1 MDKHQENFKI
11 RLGFFILLGSLLFV
25 AAIFFI
31 GKQKNLFDPVFR
43 VSTTFYNVSGLQVG
57 NIIRF
62 SGINVGTVDRIY
74 FINDSTVGVDMLIL
88 ISAQRFIKA
97 DAIVSISSEGIIGD
111 RLLVIG
117 QGSTEARNIRKNQRL
132 ASTEPVETDDIVA
145 SLEVT
150 ALNIEI
156 ISGELADIV
165 LKVNSGKGTLS
176 QLIHDAS
183 LAKNLT
189 KTMDN
194 LESSSKGLDENMKA
208 VQDNIF
214 FRGYFRR
221 KKRDADKMKALE
233 LEERKSE

>member
-57 NIIRF
+57 NNIRF

-74 FINDSTVGVDMLIL
+74 LINDSTVGVDMLIL

-183 LAKNLT
+183 LATNLT